1 LSTGIEVCTR
11 IDLLEMT
18 YQKGFDKI
26 SGIVGMSTG
35 LYKNSAP
42 LLVKEL
48 YEEGAISEPIFGF
61 YLGGTD

>member
-1 LSTGIEVCTR
+1 LSEGVDVCTR

-35 LYKNSAP
+35 LYGNSGP
-42 LLVKEL
+42 LLIKEL
-48 YEEGAISEPIFGF
+48 FEEGAISEPIFGF